1 MYHFLFLQMPNL
13 QTTSFDPPLEPEHI
27 SGDNPNGTVATTTSL
42 HINPSPRI
50 TELEQ
55 QLSAVFDSKQQL
67 QNELNTVLDQQHQS
81 QHEILQIR
89 KNQDNSIEI
98 AKREVANSYV
108 SQIANLQHSLMQSE
122 SAHQELERKLADISS
137 SHSLEVENILK
148 KQEEIQATLLA
159 EKDQKH
165 AEHVARLTDKFTSQM
180 EDNEGPKD
188 IDEQEAE
195 RLKMIKTK
203 MLEMFAAEKNQML
216 VEHQQEKTTMQ
227 QSTQKQLEDYRC
239 QTEQLANTKLQEVHA
254 QFMSAHQALLEQKN
268 ESDAL
273 AQELSFK
280 LNQSQIDHSNLRQ
293 AKDEIQARYDQLSE
307 SHLDELEKARH
318 DSNSFE
324 NRLNDWKEK
333 ASKLEAILHKSESE
347 SQSDL
352 DSLREQNEATLS
364 KIRED
369 YGERLRSLQ
378 QMADD
383 YHRKFLQAETE
394 KSVTVENITKSH
406 QEQLEQLKQD
416 YSVEVDTL
424 NQSIRESNA
433 ERGSLEAAEE
443 HMSGLQKQLENYRK
457 QEISFQNQLDEKERQ
472 YRDGIELYRQ
482 QIEREKSHQV
492 EQATARLDSHIKS
505 LEEELASFTASV
517 ESGDTERRRHEKIE
531 LLKVRHKKRISELET
546 IHEKALKNLHEQLEN
561 SHSNEI
567 ESLTLNHTQEMSKL
581 REEWTKK
588 LEAEKAQQLLEIE
601 AIKQAE
607 IQQLMDEYKVL
618 IEKATKS
625 DADDISTKSNERII
639 QLESKMTAL
648 KDECSKLEAMRKDLL
663 SQLELAQ
670 RQIRD
675 SNQILQRTN
684 TEMERLS
691 QDCDRY
697 QNKSKSLEVDLSIS
711 QSSHEQDKLRLSA
724 LQQELDE
731 VGAKTEAL
739 ETELGEVRQS
749 QIASTGNEELL
760 ARLTNDLAC
769 KNVAIADLQAQ
780 NDSLNTEVFS
790 LTQKCQ
796 KLVEKSHSVQ
806 EQLETSW
813 GANEEIESLKQQI
826 AELVPFKDEAAGLK
840 EKIEM
845 LEDTFKSKDE
855 AVMSLQ
861 AQLEQATQY
870 VTDSNTRRMQ
880 LDQTIAETAKE
891 MDTLQQKVAMKEG
904 QEKEIQRMIAEFEL
918 KLETLSTKLQE
929 KEELVA
935 EQTTTIQSLQSMKEG
950 QEKEIQRMIAEFELK
965 LETLSTKLQ
974 EKEELVA
981 EQTTTIQ
988 SLQSQLGQTVDK
1000 VNEFQEQNTRLE
1012 GELNDTQEVLRT
1024 ASEDKH
1030 KERYEQLR
1038 EDFEKV
1044 CQEKAHQAAEVS
1056 TANEKVAFLDQQ
1068 NTSWQEK
1075 VEQLEK
1081 NVQELQTQLTDKESE
1096 LSVSYSEF
1104 TQKLKESELRE
1115 KSLRNSQNLTPSK
1128 GNVGKDRSSLE
1139 ETLTKA
1145 KQALTDKLAERSTLE
1160 KELSLHR
1167 TELERRLSEKQRL
1180 EEVLVEKSR
1189 FEQELQNQKEQLKN
1203 ELETIESK
1211 MKLKEAE
1218 YSEDKGGK
1226 VKARGPKKKTARHK
1240 K

>member
-98 AKREVANSYV
+98 AKREVANSYM

-394 KSVTVENITKSH
+394 KSVTVESITKSH

-675 SNQILQRTN
+675 SNQTLQRTN

-891 MDTLQQKVAMKEG
+891 MDTLQQKVA
-904 QEKEIQRMIAEFEL
+904 
-918 KLETLSTKLQE
+918 
-929 KEELVA
+929 
-935 EQTTTIQSLQSMKEG
+935 MKEG